1 MIKFYIIIFGFLIF
15 FVIFLLHLLLWRI
28 FKPKNDLVLLLILFI
43 FIPSILFILF
53 IILNKKY
60 LLFFNNFELLLIFL
74 LYISFGLAYTQL
86 YPGLKESS
94 PTLAIINL
102 LGRNKNEVKREVIYA
117 MLCNYNSIDDK
128 IISLQNL
135 RLIKTKK
142 INEEDVLILTQAG
155 NIFANMFIIYR
166 KFLGLKEGKG

>member
-1 MIKFYIIIFGFLIF
+1 MIKLYIIIFGFLIF
-15 FVIFLLHLLLWRI
+15 LAIFLFHLLLWRI

-43 FIPSILFILF
+43 FTPSILFILF

-60 LLFFNNFELLLIFL
+60 LLFINNFELLLIFL

-94 PTLAIINL
+94 ATFAIISL
-102 LGRNKNEVKREVIYA
+102 LGRNKYAVRREIIYA
-117 MLCNYNSIDDK
+117 MFSNYNLVDDR

-142 INEEDVLILTQAG
+142 INEKDVLILTLAG

-166 KFLGLKEGKG
+166 KILGLKEGKG